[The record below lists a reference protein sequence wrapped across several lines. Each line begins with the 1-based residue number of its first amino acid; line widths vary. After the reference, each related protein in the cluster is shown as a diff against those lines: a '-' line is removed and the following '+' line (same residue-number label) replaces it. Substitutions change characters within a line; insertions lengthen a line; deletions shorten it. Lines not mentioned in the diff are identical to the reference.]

1 MTPNTPQVP
10 ASAARIDGR
19 SEFTAALRHALS
31 RAARTRARELCFVD
45 PDFEA
50 WPLEDP
56 TVLAAMSAW
65 ARLPK
70 RRLTMI
76 ACRFDAL
83 PRIAPRFTEWR
94 RQWAHMIECR
104 ATEVDPSQ
112 VPTLL
117 LAGTDNSLQMADRL
131 HWRGHWLAD
140 DSEISA
146 WREVVD
152 VLAQRSEIDFPA
164 NMLGL

>member
-1 MTPNTPQVP
+1 MTRDAP
-10 ASAARIDGR
+10 AAAALIDGR
-19 SEFTAALRHALS
+19 SEFTAALQRALAQ
-31 RAARTRARELCFVD
+31 AARERARELCFVD

-56 TVLAAMSAW
+56 QVLGALTAW

-70 RRLTMI
+70 RRLLVI
-76 ACRFDAL
+76 AARFDGL
-83 PRIAPRFTEWR
+83 PQRCPRFTAWR
-94 RQWAHMIECR
+94 REWAHVVECR
-104 ATEVDPSQ
+104 TTEVETSQ
-112 VPTLL
+112 IPTLL
-117 LAGTDNSLQMADRL
+117 LAGAHSLQLADRL

-152 VLAQRSEIDFPA
+152 VLTQRSEPDFPA
-164 NMLGL
+164 NTLGL

>member
-1 MTPNTPQVP
+1 MTLDAREVP
-10 ASAARIDGR
+10 AGAALIDGR
-19 SEFTAALRHALS
+19 SEFTAALRQALAQ
-31 RAARTRARELCFVD
+31 AARERARELCFVD

-56 TVLAAMSAW
+56 AVLGALTAW

-70 RRLTMI
+70 RHLLII
-76 ACRFDAL
+76 ACRFDDL
-83 PRIAPRFTEWR
+83 PRRCPRFTAWR
-94 RQWAHMIECR
+94 RDWAHVVECR
-104 ATEVDPSQ
+104 ATEVEASQ

-117 LAGTDNSLQMADRL
+117 LAGAHSLQLADRL
-131 HWRGHWLAD
+131 QWRGHWLAD

-152 VLAQRSEIDFPA
+152 VLMQRSDADFPA
-164 NMLGL
+164 NTLGL